1 MNGNL
6 KVDNKDFTVTLSDD
20 KKTATV
26 TATTGNQYYVG
37 SKEVNVGGE
46 AVTVGAP
53 MISNVKVVG
62 NKATVI
68 LSGEVEGAAGYD
80 YVISTDRDCIT
91 NKDYDAVNKNQVK
104 TSTTFEYVG
113 QGTYYAYCHAWKRD
127 ANGKKVFGE
136 WSNAYPFSVSAITP
150 SQPVITSVKVK
161 GSTVTVTYT
170 KASNADGYD
179 VVLGTSTKKVNGE
192 TRPVEY
198 GKLVKKN
205 IKGNVVTATF
215 KNVKKGTYYAGL
227 HAFNKTSEDGKKVFS
242 QWSNVK
248 KVNVK

>member
-68 LSGEVEGAAGYD
+68 LSGNLKAL
-80 YVISTDRDCIT
+80 
-91 NKDYDAVNKNQVK
+91 QV
-104 TSTTFEYVG
+104 TTM
-113 QGTYYAYCHAWKRD
+113 
-127 ANGKKVFGE
+127 
-136 WSNAYPFSVSAITP
+136 
-150 SQPVITSVKVK
+150 
-161 GSTVTVTYT
+161 
-170 KASNADGYD
+170 
-179 VVLGTSTKKVNGE
+179 
-192 TRPVEY
+192 
-198 GKLVKKN
+198 
-205 IKGNVVTATF
+205 
-215 KNVKKGTYYAGL
+215 
-227 HAFNKTSEDGKKVFS
+227 
-242 QWSNVK
+242 
-248 KVNVK
+248 